1 MQNHKCNEAVCIL
14 MGCALSCDYARA
26 RQFALKEAIS
36 YFSFYFLF
44 ARTEQ
49 FASKEAKQK
58 CENEEDKNTIAIARR
73 KNANKK
79 RNIQQ

>member
-14 MGCALSCDYARA
+14 MGCALSCDYACV

-36 YFSFYFLF
+36 YFSFYSLF

-58 CENEEDKNTIAIARR
+58 CENEGEK
-73 KNANKK
+73 NKK
-79 RNIQQ
+79 Q